1 MKRASS
7 LRLTLW
13 PMPPISTAIWG
24 LPSRGLARLSSRVLD
39 RLHDVHV
46 TGAAAEIAG
55 DGLTDLELARVRI
68 RGQKC
73 RRGDHHPGRAE
84 AALEAVLLVESLLY
98 GVKLAV
104 LLETFDRRDA
114 HPIGLHREYGAR
126 LHRPS
131 VQQHGARATV
141 RCVATDMRA
150 GHPEVLAEEVDEQR
164 ARLDRD
170 VVGLT
175 VDGHVDRHTPCAGC
189 LCAGCRGRRRSDR
202 QSAPPLARA

>member
-46 TGAAAEIAG
+46 TGAAAEVAG

-73 RRGDHHPGRAE
+73 RRGDHHPWGAE
-84 AALEAVLLVESLLY
+84 AALESVLLVESLLHR
-98 GVKLAV
+98 VELAI
-104 LLETFDRRDA
+104 LLEAFA
-114 HPIGLHREYGAR
+114 SGYSHPICLLRDRGAGL
-126 LHRPS
+126 L
-131 VQQHGARATV
+131 
-141 RCVATDMRA
+141 
-150 GHPEVLAEEVDEQR
+150 
-164 ARLDRD
+164 
-170 VVGLT
+170 
-175 VDGHVDRHTPCAGC
+175 
-189 LCAGCRGRRRSDR
+189 
-202 QSAPPLARA
+202 

>member
-46 TGAAAEIAG
+46 TGAAAEVAG

-73 RRGDHHPGRAE
+73 RRGDHHPWGAE
-84 AALEAVLLVESLLY
+84 AALEAVLLVECLLY
-98 GVKLAV
+98 RVELPI
-104 LLETFDRRDA
+104 LLKTLYRRDA
-114 HPIGLHREYGAR
+114 HHIGLNREHGAR
-126 LHRPS
+126 LQRPP
-131 VQQHGARATV
+131 VHQ
-141 RCVATDMRA
+141 
-150 GHPEVLAEEVDEQR
+150 
-164 ARLDRD
+164 
-170 VVGLT
+170 
-175 VDGHVDRHTPCAGC
+175 
-189 LCAGCRGRRRSDR
+189 
-202 QSAPPLARA
+202 